1 MKGDDFR
8 KYYDIEEDY
17 IGHGASG
24 TVYKATKKDTKEIR
38 AIKVIDIIKYIKDRE
53 NEGEDISEKVI
64 KDFIDA
70 IIKEINIMQILEG
83 ENHENRNTVKFYEYY
98 YKENIEIAIVM
109 ELCDENLAKMKGKK
123 ENKKLTFD
131 EIRYILHQ
139 LNNTFK
145 IMIQKKIAHRDLKPQ
160 NILVKYQNEKDK
172 NNYIIKLCDYGIAKK
187 LEMTKGLLSK
197 IVGTINF
204 MAPEIMFK
212 NEKFDL
218 KCDLW
223 SLGIIIY
230 YLYFGVYPYG
240 ETEYAFYHNIKNEEQ
255 EDFDFSNNKDFD
267 DLIRK
272 LLVKDPEKRI
282 SWEDYFNHPFLQI
295 NQNIMN
301 QKIDNKNLNNK
312 KIFEKYFGLG
322 SLEKK
327 YLFNRVANHIEYNR
341 GKNIDSPDAN
351 LRRTAL
357 GASPLYYFFGY
368 DFVDDFPDIQMYW
381 LCVADKC
388 MPKKNEQTFTDTFR
402 GIAGYLTKAIYY
414 YGYICNKYGIDN
426 IKKMN
431 EENTLESGPCE
442 KILIDY
448 RKNIK
453 SKLDKDKSDPI
464 KNGLVSL
471 YKIMGKI
478 IGIDL
483 LSRIKDGECITD
495 EESQIKVYL
504 NKKTK
509 EEYSSLIDGLDFFF
523 NACQLDTIIER
534 LKNAIEKSELFGS
547 KKDELSDVDR
557 KKHVKWICELYD
569 FTKHWNKY
577 K

>member
-1 MKGDDFR
+1 MKANDFR
-8 KYYDIEEDY
+8 KYYIIEGDY
-17 IGHGASG
+17 IGQGAFG
-24 TVYKATKKDTKEIR
+24 IVYKARKKDTKEIR
-38 AIKVIDIIKYIKDRE
+38 AIKVIDIKKFVKDSE
-53 NEGEDISEKVI
+53 NNGKVLSEKEI
-64 KDFIDA
+64 KDFIDT
-70 IIKEINIMQILEG
+70 IIKEINVMQILEG
-83 ENHENRNTVKFYEYY
+83 QNHENKNTVKFYEYY
-98 YKENIEIAIVM
+98 YKQNIEIAIVM
-109 ELCDENLAKMKGKK
+109 ELCDENLSKMIGKK
-123 ENKKLTFD
+123 NNKKLTFD
-131 EIRYILHQ
+131 EIRNILHQ

-145 IMIQKKIAHRDLKPQ
+145 IMVNKKIAHRDLKPQ

-431 EENTLESGPCE
+431 EENTLESGPYE
-442 KILIDY
+442 KIMIDY
-448 RKNIK
+448 RKNILVQLDEK
-453 SKLDKDKSDPI
+453 STDSI
-464 KNGLVSL
+464 KNGLIVL
-471 YKIMGKI
+471 YTLMGKI

-483 LSRIKDGECITD
+483 LSRIKNGECITD
-495 EESQIKVYL
+495 EESQIKIYL
-504 NKKTK
+504 NEKTK
-509 EEYSSLIDGLDFFF
+509 ENLSLLLASFDFLY
-523 NACQLDTIIER
+523 NACQLDAIIED
-534 LKNAIEKSELFGS
+534 LKKAIEKFEFIGS
-547 KKDELSDVDR
+547 KKGELSDIDR
-557 KKHVKWICELYD
+557 KKHSKWICELYD
-569 FTKHWNKY
+569 CIKTLE
-577 K
+577 